1 MSSFT
6 PPSLSVIIA
15 VLAALLAGFL
25 LGRMGRDKGDPGD
38 FSRQRPAPPEPASS
52 LDHVE
57 TFKLTPSNLPPD
69 VVAHIEAR
77 RLIDAIKALRQAYP
91 EMSLKG
97 AKNAVDAYVRNNG
110 LR

>member
-6 PPSLSVIIA
+6 LPSLSVIIA

-38 FSRQRPAPPEPASS
+38 FNRPLRSGEAGASPPSP
-52 LDHVE
+52 DE
-57 TFKLTPSNLPPD
+57 TFQLTPSNLPSE
-69 VVAHIEAR
+69 VVAYIEAG
-77 RLIDAIKALRQAYP
+77 RLIEAIKALRKAYP
-91 EMSLKG
+91 GMSLKG